1 MDELRVVA
9 LALEGVVAFDIGCL
23 VQAFRR
29 GPVPDGTPAG
39 FTMET
44 CGARAGRVR
53 TPDGF
58 DLVVAHGLDALERA
72 DLIVIP
78 GRYPPDGATPT
89 KVLEALVAA
98 HERGATLMSICV
110 GAFVL
115 GRAGLLDNRPVTT
128 HWAFADDLA
137 RRFPRAPLQP
147 GKLYVDD
154 GDLLTSAGFA
164 AGLDLCIHVVRR
176 HCGAAAAR
184 DLACWN
190 VLPPHRQGGQAHFI
204 PAPRTNL
211 DDGDLGPTLDWALQ
225 HLAEPLT
232 VEQLAT
238 HAHMST
244 RTLRRRFEQR
254 LGASPKRWLLDQ
266 RVTNAR
272 SLLETT
278 SAGIEQIADD
288 AGFATAAAMRKHL
301 HRQVATTP
309 TAYRQ
314 RFA

>member
-1 MDELRVVA
+1 MRVVA
-9 LALEGVVAFDIGCL
+9 LALDGVIAFDISCV

-29 GPVPDGTPAG
+29 GPSRDSEPAG

-58 DLVVAHGLDALERA
+58 DLVVPRGLDALERA
-72 DLIVIP
+72 DLIAVP
-78 GRYPPDGATPT
+78 GRGPHDAAAPQ
-89 KVLEALVAA
+89 KVLDALAAA
-98 HERGATLMSICV
+98 HERGATLISICI

-115 GRAGLLDNRPVTT
+115 GQAGLLDDRPVTT

-137 RRFPRAPLQP
+137 RQFPRARVQP
-147 GKLYVDD
+147 RKLYVDD

-164 AGLDLCIHVVRR
+164 AGLDLCIHVVRH
-176 HCGAAAAR
+176 HCGATAAR
-184 DLACWN
+184 ELASWN
-190 VLPPHRQGGQAHFI
+190 VVAPHRHGGQAQFI
-204 PAPRTNL
+204 PPPHTRVE
-211 DDGDLGPTLDWALQ
+211 DRDLGPTLDWALQ
-225 HLAEPLT
+225 HVEQSLT
-232 VEQLAT
+232 VEQLAA

-254 LGASPKRWLLDQ
+254 LGTSPKRWLLDQ
-266 RVTNAR
+266 RVNKAR
-272 SLLETT
+272 ALLETT
-278 SAGIEQIADD
+278 TAGIEQIADE
-288 AGFATAAAMRKHL
+288 AGFANAAAMRTHL
-301 HRQVATTP
+301 RRHIDSTP

>member
-1 MDELRVVA
+1 MREWRVVA
-9 LALEGVVAFDIGCL
+9 LALDGVVVFDISCI

-29 GPVPDGTPAG
+29 GPTPDGAPAG

-44 CGARAGRVR
+44 CGARVGRVR

-58 DLVVAHGLDALERA
+58 DLVVAHGLDALDTA
-72 DLIVIP
+72 DLIVVP
-78 GRYPPDGATPT
+78 GRYPPDAATPP
-89 KVLEALVAA
+89 KVLDSLVAA
-98 HERGATLMSICV
+98 HERGTTLMSICI

-115 GRAGLLDNRPVTT
+115 GQAGLLDDRPVTT

-137 RRFPRAPLQP
+137 RRFPRARVQP

-176 HCGAAAAR
+176 RCGTAAAR

-190 VLPPHRQGGQAHFI
+190 VLAPHRQGGQAQFI
-204 PAPRTNL
+204 PPPRTNV
-211 DDGDLGPTLDWALQ
+211 DDGDLGPTLDWAVQ
-225 HLAEPLT
+225 HLHEPLT

-238 HAHMST
+238 HAHLST

-254 LGASPKRWLLDQ
+254 LGTSPKRWLLDQ
-266 RVTNAR
+266 RVTRAR
-272 SLLETT
+272 TLLETT
-278 SAGIEQIADD
+278 TAGIEQVADE
-288 AGFATAAAMRKHL
+288 AGFATAAAMRTHL
-301 HRQVATTP
+301 HRHVASTP

>member
-1 MDELRVVA
+1 MEELRVVA
-9 LALEGVVAFDIGCL
+9 LALEGVVAFDIGCI

-29 GPVPDGTPAG
+29 GPGPDGTPAG

-58 DLVVAHGLDALERA
+58 DLVVAHGLDALEAA
-72 DLIVIP
+72 DLIVLP
-78 GRYPPDGATPT
+78 GRYPPDADTPQ
-89 KVLEALVAA
+89 KVLDALVAA

-110 GAFVL
+110 GAYVL
-115 GRAGLLDNRPVTT
+115 GQAGLLDNRPVTT

-137 RRFPRAPLQP
+137 RRFPRACLQP

-164 AGLDLCIHVVRR
+164 AGLDLCIHFVRR
-176 HCGAAAAR
+176 HSGAAAAR

-190 VLPPHRQGGQAHFI
+190 VLAPHRQGGQAQFI
-204 PAPRTNL
+204 PPPRTNV
-211 DDGDLGPTLDWALQ
+211 DDSDLGPTLDWALQ
-225 HLAEPLT
+225 HLHRPLT
-232 VEQLAT
+232 VEQLAA
-238 HAHMST
+238 HAHVST

-254 LGASPKRWLLDQ
+254 LGTSPKRWLLDQ
-266 RVTNAR
+266 RVAR
-272 SLLETT
+272 ARALLETT
-278 SAGIEQIADD
+278 NTGIEHIADE
-288 AGFATAAAMRKHL
+288 AGFADGAAMRKHL
-301 HRQVATTP
+301 HRHIASTP